1 MANSHTNTAYGV
13 TKPVGFVIVSFPT
26 ENDARAAIP
35 ELRSAGFADQDVRY
49 YSPEQ
54 MRAQADADI
63 ANAGIL
69 ATIGQELNLV
79 RAHRDLA
86 EAGHAFL
93 SVRAPQE
100 EQARQV
106 ADIAR
111 HHGADRA
118 QKYGRLIIEE
128 LIEPGTGERQVAES
142 PDRGLD
148 PQTQTGT
155 ESDEAVIR
163 PAMSG
168 SPR

>member
-1 MANSHTNTAYGV
+1 MAKSDTHTAYGV
-13 TKPVGFVIVSFPT
+13 TKPVGFVLVSFPT
-26 ENDARAAIP
+26 EGDARAAIP
-35 ELRSAGFADQDVRY
+35 ELRSAGFEEGDVSY

-54 MRAQADADI
+54 MKAQADADI
-63 ANAGIL
+63 HNAGIL

-93 SVRAPQE
+93 SVRAPDE
-100 EQARQV
+100 AQARKV

-111 HHGADRA
+111 QHGADRA

-148 PQTQTGT
+148 AQT
-155 ESDEAVIR
+155 
-163 PAMSG
+163 PSG
-168 SPR
+168 AEGDDGVRGLA

>member
-1 MANSHTNTAYGV
+1 MANSDTHTAYGV

-26 ENDARAAIP
+26 EDDARAAIP
-35 ELRSAGFADQDVRY
+35 ELRSAGFDDGDVRY

-54 MRAQADADI
+54 MKKQADADI
-63 ANAGIL
+63 HNAGIL

-93 SVRAPQE
+93 SVRAPHE
-100 EQARQV
+100 AQARKV

-148 PQTQTGT
+148 AQTPTGR
-155 ESDEAVIR
+155 EGD
-163 PAMSG
+163 SG
-168 SPR
+168 IQGLS

>member
-1 MANSHTNTAYGV
+1 MAHSDTHTAYGV
-13 TKPVGFVIVSFPT
+13 TKPVGFVILSFPT
-26 ENDARAAIP
+26 EDDARAAIP
-35 ELRSAGFADQDVRY
+35 ELRSAGFEDGDVRY
-49 YSPEQ
+49 YSAEQ
-54 MRAQADADI
+54 MKAQADADI
-63 ANAGIL
+63 RNAGIL

-93 SVRAPQE
+93 SVRAPGA
-100 EQARQV
+100 EQARKV

-148 PQTQTGT
+148 AQTPSG
-155 ESDEAVIR
+155 DEGD
-163 PAMSG
+163 SG
-168 SPR
+168 VRGLA

>member
-1 MANSHTNTAYGV
+1 MANSDTHTAYGV

-26 ENDARAAIP
+26 EDDARAAIP
-35 ELRSAGFADQDVRY
+35 ELHRAGFDDGDVRY
-49 YSPEQ
+49 YSPGQ
-54 MRAQADADI
+54 MKAQAEADI
-63 ANAGIL
+63 RNAGIL

-93 SVRAPQE
+93 SVRAPDE
-100 EQARQV
+100 AQARKV
-106 ADIAR
+106 ADIAL

-148 PQTQTGT
+148 PQTQTGA
-155 ESDEAVIR
+155 EGEGGVQGLA
-163 PAMSG
+163 
-168 SPR
+168 